1 MSSAIPISGQPIPPA
16 GPARTGRSTL
26 RSALLSGLLA
36 AALLCMILG
45 SARAAAVDPASIRQS
60 SRSDKPLLTLNFHQN
75 NINEILSALA
85 MQQQVNIVTSTEVMG
100 DVSIHLYD
108 VTLERALQAICSA
121 GGFRVHR
128 RDDVYYV
135 YKPGRNAG
143 AAAGKREMRIFKL
156 RFADIDKIQEVLAAV
171 PDIRMVKIHEPTRTV
186 IVEDTAENIRRIETI
201 INHWD
206 ARPRQVLIE
215 AKILEV
221 TLTDEMTLGVNWE
234 KVLGDATIGT
244 GGFSSGTLPD
254 SGPASP
260 VPSTGLGF
268 FGNMI
273 TGAGTS
279 HQFRAALDALGGKT
293 RIDTLSTPK
302 ILAIHGKAARVQV
315 GGQQGYRVTTTNL
328 GVATETIEFID
339 TGTILEITP
348 YIDEKGNIL
357 LNVKPTINTAKIEEG
372 IPVVN
377 STVVSTWL
385 LARNGETALI
395 GGLIQE
401 EAVETQTAIPCL
413 GSIPGLGYL
422 FGRKSHG
429 TGKSELVVL
438 ITPTVLHDGHPQVP
452 GAMEKTRQSQKQIER
467 QRRYSQPWRRIEEHA
482 DPAYGEQDHEQ

>member
-1 MSSAIPISGQPIPPA
+1 MSSAMPSSGHPMPRVGLAPPS
-16 GPARTGRSTL
+16 RLLVSCILMRS
-26 RSALLSGLLA
+26 LLA
-36 AALLCMILG
+36 AALLFMMSG
-45 SARAAAVDPASIRQS
+45 FAWAAAVEPGAIRQS
-60 SRSDKPLLTLNFHQN
+60 STGGKPLLTLNFHQN

-85 MQQQVNIVTSTEVMG
+85 MQQQVNIVTSNEVMG
-100 DVSIHLYD
+100 DVSIHLFD
-108 VTLERALQAICSA
+108 VTLEQALQAICSA

-143 AAAGKREMRIFKL
+143 AAAGKMEMHIFKL

-171 PDIRMVKIHEPTRTV
+171 PDIRMVKIHEPTRTI

-221 TLTDEMTLGVNWE
+221 SLTDEMTLGVNWE

-244 GGFSSGTLPD
+244 GGFSSGILPE
-254 SGPASP
+254 SGPTSP

-268 FGNMI
+268 FGNLI

-279 HQFRAALDALGGKT
+279 HQFRVALDALRGKT

-348 YIDEKGNIL
+348 YIDEKDNIL

-385 LARNGETALI
+385 LARNGETVLI

-401 EAVETQTAIPCL
+401 DAVETQTAIPCL

-438 ITPTVLHDGHPQVP
+438 ITATVLQDGHPEVP
-452 GAMEKTRQSQKQIER
+452 DAVEKTRQTQTQIER
-467 QRRYSQPWRRIEEHA
+467 QKLYTQPWRWLEKHA
-482 DPAYGEQDHEQ
+482 DPAYWEQDHAE

>member
-1 MSSAIPISGQPIPPA
+1 MSRAISLSRQPTPPA
-16 GPARTGRSTL
+16 GPARPGRPLLYRVL
-26 RSALLSGLLA
+26 RHGVLA
-36 AALLCMILG
+36 AALCAVMLG
-45 SARAAAVDPASIRQS
+45 PARAAQVDPASIRQS
-60 SRSDKPLLTLNFHQN
+60 AATGKPLLTLNFHQN

-85 MQQQVNIVTSTEVMG
+85 MQQQVNIVTSNEVMG
-100 DVSIHLYD
+100 DVSIHLFD
-108 VTLERALQAICSA
+108 VTLERALHSICSA

-143 AAAGKREMRIFKL
+143 AAAGEMQMRIFKL
-156 RFADIDKIQEVLAAV
+156 RFADIDKIQDVLAAV

-186 IVEDTAENIRRIETI
+186 IVEDTAENIQRIETI

-221 TLTDEMTLGVNWE
+221 SLTDEMTLGVNWE
-234 KVLGDATIGT
+234 KVLGDGTIGT
-244 GGFSSGTLPD
+244 GGFSSAILPE

-268 FGNMI
+268 FGNLI
-273 TGAGTS
+273 TGAGTN
-279 HQFRAALDALGGKT
+279 HQFRVALDALRGKT

-348 YIDEKGNIL
+348 YIDGKHNIL

-385 LARNGETALI
+385 LARNGQTALI

-401 EAVETQTAIPCL
+401 EAVETQSAIPCL

-438 ITPTVLHDGHPQVP
+438 ITPTVLHDDNPHVP
-452 GAMEKTRQSQKQIER
+452 GPVEKTRQSQMQIER
-467 QRRYSQPWRRIEEHA
+467 QKKYAQPWRWLEEHA
-482 DPAYGEQDHEQ
+482 DPAPGEQDHAR

>member
-1 MSSAIPISGQPIPPA
+1 
-16 GPARTGRSTL
+16 
-26 RSALLSGLLA
+26 
-36 AALLCMILG
+36 
-45 SARAAAVDPASIRQS
+45 
-60 SRSDKPLLTLNFHQN
+60 
-75 NINEILSALA
+75 
-85 MQQQVNIVTSTEVMG
+85 
-100 DVSIHLYD
+100 
-108 VTLERALQAICSA
+108 
-121 GGFRVHR
+121 
-128 RDDVYYV
+128 
-135 YKPGRNAG
+135 
-143 AAAGKREMRIFKL
+143 
-156 RFADIDKIQEVLAAV
+156 
-171 PDIRMVKIHEPTRTV
+171 
-186 IVEDTAENIRRIETI
+186 
-201 INHWD
+201 
-206 ARPRQVLIE
+206 VLIE

-221 TLTDEMTLGVNWE
+221 SLTDEMTLGVNWE

-244 GGFSSGTLPD
+244 GGFSSGILPE
-254 SGPASP
+254 SAPASP

-268 FGNMI
+268 FGNVI

-279 HQFRAALDALGGKT
+279 HQFRAALDALRGKT

-348 YIDEKGNIL
+348 YIDDKDNIL

-385 LARNGETALI
+385 LAGNGETVLI

-429 TGKSELVVL
+429 AGKSELVVL
-438 ITPTVLHDGHPQVP
+438 ITPTVLHDGNPEVP
-452 GAMEKTRQSQKQIER
+452 DAMEKTRQSQRRIQR
-467 QRRYSQPWRRIEEHA
+467 QKNYTQPWRWLENNA
-482 DPAYGEQDHEQ
+482 DPAYGGQDHE